1 MKKYGH
7 TKICFCSLTPII
19 HPTHPQTHTEERERE
34 GEKGR
39 ERERGGEVSCIAKLI
54 SFLLFLTLTLKTL
67 LWCIN

>member
-54 SFLLFLTLTLKTL
+54 S
-67 LWCIN
+67 